1 MNKKHNLMV
10 NTEIQKVRGSMM
22 SWYQYSKTLLFT
34 ALLIIPLMVTTN
46 SFAGGLDGFL
56 KFTGQGGSMT
66 SINKGAVIS
75 DQKAGY
81 MTGGSII
88 TRGPRPMELQPL
100 GIQMP
105 SMEFD
110 PCTGSGDLRWGGF
123 TFIKGAQFAQYFKAV
138 AASAGAYV
146 AKMAIKQ
153 ACPQCEDIMS
163 YLESVA
169 RDINGMTFDQCE
181 QGKAIADGL
190 MNKFNAASNQ
200 KCLAKSAI
208 AKGGDDLAEATQ
220 KCQDDPD
227 RYGDKGDNDDL
238 KSMLP
243 DNYNLVWKALSHGS
257 GAAPTG
263 MKEMIMSISGSIIVT
278 KQDGI
283 STIST
288 LSSLLEKEDLLEQYI
303 GRPGAG
309 SSKIKLYVC
318 HENSKCLKPIIEE
331 KTIDNRLE
339 SLYGKVETTLTSI
352 LDKIDDNKGDLS
364 DEEQALIEY
373 SQIPIITLFEI
384 ELAQKNKDSVALLA
398 GNAEFI
404 EVVCYDMVTNF
415 MQKMLSEA
423 KAAVDDLKT
432 AQLDNTAIDRFNNNI
447 KNVQEILRDK
457 KYHAMD
463 KLQTIISVKERLL
476 KQQDVFEMGFSRF
489 GANRAI

>member
-1 MNKKHNLMV
+1 MSLYKYRVKPLLGTLFIIIST
-10 NTEIQKVRGSMM
+10 NT
-22 SWYQYSKTLLFT
+22 Y
-34 ALLIIPLMVTTN
+34 
-46 SFAGGLDGFL
+46 AGGLEGFL
-56 KFTGQGGSMT
+56 KFAGQGASMT

-88 TRGPRPMELQPL
+88 TRGPRPMDMQPV

-105 SMEFD
+105 SIEFD

-123 TFIKGAQFAQYFKAV
+123 SFIQGEEFARYFKSV
-138 AASAGAYV
+138 ASSAGAYV
-146 AKMAIKQ
+146 TKMAIKQ

-163 YLESVA
+163 YLETVA
-169 RDINGMTFDQCE
+169 RDINGMTFNQCE
-181 QGKAIADGL
+181 QGKAIAAGL

-208 AKGGDDLAEATQ
+208 AKGGSDLHEATQ
-220 KCQDDPD
+220 KCQDNPD
-227 RYGDKGDNDDL
+227 RYGETGDNDQL

-243 DNYNLVWKALSHGS
+243 NNFNLVWKALSHGS
-257 GAAPTG
+257 GAAPSG

-278 KQDGI
+278 KQNNI

-303 GRPGAG
+303 GRPGEG

-318 HENSKCLKPIIEE
+318 DENSKCLKPAIEE
-331 KTIDNRLE
+331 KTIDNRSE
-339 SLYGKVETTLTSI
+339 SLYGKVETTLIAI
-352 LDKIDDNKGDLS
+352 LEKIDNNQGELS

-373 SQIPIITLFEI
+373 SQIPIITLFEM
-384 ELAQKNKDSVALLA
+384 ELAQKNKDSVSLLA
-398 GNAEFI
+398 GSAEFV

-415 MQKMLSEA
+415 MQKMLFEA
-423 KAAVDDLKT
+423 KSSVDNLQT
-432 AQLDNTAIDRFNNNI
+432 AQLDNISIDRFNNNI
-447 KNVQEILRDK
+447 KSIQEILRDK
-457 KYHAMD
+457 KYQAMD
-463 KLQTIISVKERLL
+463 KLQTIIAVKERLI

-489 GANRAI
+489 ASTRGI

>member
-1 MNKKHNLMV
+1 
-10 NTEIQKVRGSMM
+10 M
-22 SWYQYSKTLLFT
+22 SWCQYSVKPLLT
-34 ALLIIPLMVTTN
+34 VLIVTMLTTN
-46 SFAGGLDGFL
+46 SYGGGLDGFL
-56 KFTGQGGSMT
+56 KFAGQGSSMT

-88 TRGPRPMELQPL
+88 SRGPRPMDLQPL

-105 SMEFD
+105 SIEFD

-123 TFIKGAQFAQYFKAV
+123 SFIKGPEFAKYFKAV
-138 AASAGAYV
+138 AANAGAYV
-146 AKMAIKQ
+146 TKMAIKQ

-169 RDINGMTFDQCE
+169 RDINGMTFNQCE

-200 KCLAKSAI
+200 KCMTKSSI
-208 AKGGDDLAEATQ
+208 AKGGSDLAEATQ
-220 KCQDDPD
+220 KCQDNPD
-227 RYGDKGDNDDL
+227 RHGETGDNSEL

-243 DNYNLVWKALSHGS
+243 DNFNLVWKALSQGS
-257 GAAPTG
+257 GEAPTG

-278 KQDGI
+278 KQQGI

-303 GRPGAG
+303 GKPGAG
-309 SSKIKLYVC
+309 SSTIKLYVC
-318 HENSKCLKPIIEE
+318 DESSKCLKPRAEE
-331 KTIDNRLE
+331 KTIDNRSE

-352 LDKIDDNKGDLS
+352 LDKIDDNKGELS

-384 ELAQKNKDSVALLA
+384 ELAQKNKDSVSLLA

-415 MQKMLSEA
+415 MQKMLFEA
-423 KAAVDDLKT
+423 KASVDNLQT
-432 AQLDNTAIDRFNNNI
+432 AQLDNTAIERFNNNI
-447 KNVQEILRDK
+447 KSVQEILRDK

-463 KLQTIISVKERLL
+463 KLQTIIAVKERLL

-489 GANRAI
+489 GASRGI

>member
-1 MNKKHNLMV
+1 
-10 NTEIQKVRGSMM
+10 MM
-22 SWYQYSKTLLFT
+22 LVCQYPVKALVT
-34 ALLIIPLMVTTN
+34 ALVIIMIATN
-46 SFAGGLDGFL
+46 SYGGGLDGFL
-56 KFTGQGGSMT
+56 KFAGQGGSMT

-105 SMEFD
+105 SIEFD

-123 TFIKGAQFAQYFKAV
+123 SFIKGAEFAKYFKAV
-138 AASAGAYV
+138 ATSAGTYV

-163 YLESVA
+163 YLETVA
-169 RDINGMTFDQCE
+169 RDINGMTFGQCE
-181 QGKAIADGL
+181 QGKAIAEGL

-200 KCLAKSAI
+200 KCMTKSSI
-208 AKGGDDLAEATQ
+208 AKGGSDLHEATQ
-220 KCQDDPD
+220 KCQDNPD
-227 RYGDKGDNDDL
+227 RYGETGDNEQL

-243 DNYNLVWKALSHGS
+243 DNFNLVWKALSHGS
-257 GAAPTG
+257 GEAPTG

-278 KQDGI
+278 KQNGV

-303 GRPGAG
+303 GKPGSG

-318 HENSKCLKPIIEE
+318 DENSKCLKPRAEE
-331 KTIDNRLE
+331 KTIDNRSE

-352 LDKIDDNKGDLS
+352 LNKIDDNKGELS

-384 ELAQKNKDSVALLA
+384 ELAQKNKDSVSLLA
-398 GNAEFI
+398 GNAEFV

-415 MQKMLSEA
+415 MQKMLFEA
-423 KAAVDDLKT
+423 KASVDNLQT
-432 AQLDNTAIDRFNNNI
+432 AQLDNTAIERFNNNI
-447 KNVQEILRDK
+447 KSVQEILRDK

-463 KLQTIISVKERLL
+463 KLQTIIAVKERLI

-489 GANRAI
+489 GASRGI